1 MWKGSFLEPV
11 WISPVFFVKNSCE
24 LFDQKVGSSQDE
36 KS

>member
-11 WISPVFFVKNSCE
+11 WISPVFVKNFCE